1 MSRISELPI
10 LLTQGQAA
18 THLHI
23 SAAWLE
29 RQRWLGEGPPYIRY
43 GRAVRYDAA
52 ALVAWLDAHR
62 VTTSCGEV

>member
-1 MSRISELPI
+1 MSLTPELPT
-10 LLTQGQAA
+10 LLNQRQAA
-18 THLHI
+18 THLNI